1 MVRGFAPGADAG
13 RGEALAAPGARVS
26 VIQGEGER
34 QRHPWM
40 GDTCQGATPCGL
52 HIASV
57 EVCPGYAGI
66 KKLCRFLVGTAHIS
80 ERYII

>member
-40 GDTCQGATPCGL
+40 GDT
-52 HIASV
+52 
-57 EVCPGYAGI
+57 
-66 KKLCRFLVGTAHIS
+66 
-80 ERYII
+80 